1 MEIKMKFL
9 KSVKDFFSYGSIFY
23 TAITAFILVLVSGT
37 PDKAPDTGRFL
48 LILMLSFIFA
58 LGSTLYRIGSISR
71 PLATCLHAAIYNLGF
86 LLFMALCGMGF
97 AGSVIGT
104 VIFAVV
110 YTIITVVYR
119 LITKKIKKSENSEKT
134 VTVNNPA
141 PAKIDKKNDK
151 NEKSEYKNLF
161 S

>member
-9 KSVKDFFSYGSIFY
+9 KSVKDFLCYGSIFY
-23 TAITAFILVLVSGT
+23 TAITAFILILVSGT
-37 PDKAPDTGRFL
+37 PDKAPDTERFL
-48 LILMLSFIFA
+48 LILMLSFIFG
-58 LGSTLYRIGSISR
+58 LGSAIYRIDSISR

-86 LLFMALCGMGF
+86 LLFMALCSMGF

-119 LITKKIKKSENSEKT
+119 LISKKLKKSESSEKS
-134 VTVNNPA
+134 VPVNNSA
-141 PAKIDKKNDK
+141 PVKKDKKNEK
-151 NEKSEYKNLF
+151 NEYKNLF